1 MEFGVWCLVAGVW
14 WLVFGG
20 LCLVACVWWLVFG
33 GWIEVTS
40 RSLVWGVLTIERG
53 SGSETAL
60 KFSGDALYSLPCHT
74 FFIFYLFFYYFYYY
88 FNVRFL
94 TV

>member
-1 MEFGVWCLVAGVW
+1 MFGGW

-20 LCLVACVWWLVFG
+20 C
-33 GWIEVTS
+33 IEVTS

-74 FFIFYLFFYYFYYY
+74 FFYFLFIFYFFIII
-88 FNVRFL
+88 L
-94 TV
+94 TFAF